1 MFDAFISARLF
12 SSIRGYIVDLIHQF
26 GYAGMARAYGLA
38 VAVGTVML
46 TIWFMWQGYRI
57 ATGQSRDSMQAML
70 MRAVTVITMLSLAQG
85 MALFGQ
91 ELSTF
96 IVDDLR
102 NSIARV
108 ITGNDYH
115 DPADM
120 ISRAIT
126 QMLVLQTAL
135 DVYQANG
142 AGAASNISMAN
153 FLNFSTGLSQSMP
166 ALIAGGLMLLNEIAL
181 HLCLVV
187 APLCI
192 LAYIYEPTRFLFVN
206 WLKFTIATLF
216 SMVIISVVT
225 VIALRAIIVLIAALL
240 AMDLGNGIA
249 NGLGVNASLQ
259 LRDIATL
266 SGGVGMLLT
275 MLLLS
280 APSLI
285 YNFFSGQ
292 VSTGFQ
298 GYNLLS
304 NTALRKS
311 SDAENTS
318 NFSIQYATT
327 PAMKSGKLPQTISRR

>member
-1 MFDAFISARLF
+1 MKELP
-12 SSIRGYIVDLIHQF
+12 IR
-26 GYAGMARAYGLA
+26 
-38 VAVGTVML
+38 
-46 TIWFMWQGYRI
+46 
-57 ATGQSRDSMQAML
+57 
-70 MRAVTVITMLSLAQG
+70 SLPG
-85 MALFGQ
+85 
-91 ELSTF
+91 
-96 IVDDLR
+96 I
-102 NSIARV
+102 
-108 ITGNDYH
+108 
-115 DPADM
+115 P
-120 ISRAIT
+120 
-126 QMLVLQTAL
+126 
-135 DVYQANG
+135 
-142 AGAASNISMAN
+142 
-153 FLNFSTGLSQSMP
+153 
-166 ALIAGGLMLLNEIAL
+166 
-181 HLCLVV
+181 
-187 APLCI
+187 
-192 LAYIYEPTRFLFVN
+192 
-206 WLKFTIATLF
+206 
-216 SMVIISVVT
+216 
-225 VIALRAIIVLIAALL
+225 VLIAALL